1 MAAPERRPPTA
12 EENRTGIYAT
22 LGAMAV
28 FIVNDAFVKSAGSH
42 YPVGQLMVIRGVFA
56 TAIMF
61 FIVQWSG
68 ELHRLRDAFRRRVL
82 MRGVLEALVAVTFIS
97 AVTRMPIGDTTAIL
111 QASPVFITVIGAIL
125 GYERV
130 GPRSWLAVLAGFAGV
145 LLIVRPGTASF
156 TPVALVALASAMLV
170 ALRDIATRAI
180 PADVPTSVVS
190 FTTAWAVIIAGGLV
204 DTTEDWVPLATVPT
218 LKLIAAAGFV
228 AVGNVMIVA
237 AYRRADFSVIA
248 PFRYSIVVF
257 SLVVGFF
264 VFGERPDAL
273 ALTGAAM
280 IAASGLYT
288 VHRERIRSK
297 ERGAAS

>member
-1 MAAPERRPPTA
+1 
-12 EENRTGIYAT
+12 
-22 LGAMAV
+22 
-28 FIVNDAFVKSAGSH
+28 
-42 YPVGQLMVIRGVFA
+42 
-56 TAIMF
+56 
-61 FIVQWSG
+61 
-68 ELHRLRDAFRRRVL
+68 
-82 MRGVLEALVAVTFIS
+82 LV
-97 AVTRMPIGDTTAIL
+97 
-111 QASPVFITVIGAIL
+111 
-125 GYERV
+125 
-130 GPRSWLAVLAGFAGV
+130 
-145 LLIVRPGTASF
+145 
-156 TPVALVALASAMLV
+156 
-170 ALRDIATRAI
+170 
-180 PADVPTSVVS
+180 
-190 FTTAWAVIIAGGLV
+190 
-204 DTTEDWVPLATVPT
+204 
-218 LKLIAAAGFV
+218 AAAGFV

>member
-12 EENRTGIYAT
+12 DENRTGIYAT

-42 YPVGQLMVIRGVFA
+42 FPVGQLMVVRGLFA
-56 TAIMF
+56 TVIMF
-61 FIVQWSG
+61 FIVKWSG
-68 ELHRLRDAFRRRVL
+68 ELHRLRDAFRPRVL
-82 MRGVLEALVAVTFIS
+82 MRGVLEALVALTFIS
-97 AVTRMPIGDTTAIL
+97 AVTRMAIADTTAIL

-130 GPRSWLAVLAGFAGV
+130 GPRRWFAVLAGFAGV
-145 LLIVRPGTASF
+145 LLIVRPGAASF
-156 TPVALVALASAMLV
+156 TPVALVALASALLV
-170 ALRDIATRAI
+170 AFRDIATRAI

-190 FTTAWAVIIAGGLV
+190 FTTAWSVIVAGALLG
-204 DTTEDWVPLATVPT
+204 TTEEWVALETVPT
-218 LKLIAAAGFV
+218 LKLVAAAAFV

-237 AYRRADFSVIA
+237 AYRRADFSVVA

-257 SLVVGFF
+257 SLLVGYF

-273 ALTGAAM
+273 ALLGTAM

-288 VHRERIRSK
+288 VHRERIRARAGS
-297 ERGAAS
+297 SSP

>member
-42 YPVGQLMVIRGVFA
+42 YPVGQLMVIRGAFA
-56 TAIMF
+56 TAIML

-68 ELHRLRDAFRRRVL
+68 DLHRLRDALRPRVL
-82 MRGVLEALVAVTFIS
+82 MRGVLEALVALTFIS

-111 QASPVFITVIGAIL
+111 QASPVFIAVIGAIL

-130 GPRSWLAVLAGFAGV
+130 DPRRWLAVLAGFAGV
-145 LLIVRPGTASF
+145 LLIVRPGATSF
-156 TPVALVALASAMLV
+156 TPVAFVALASALLV
-170 ALRDIATRAI
+170 ACRDMATRAI

-190 FTTAWAVIIAGGLV
+190 FTTAWAVIIAGGLLG
-204 DTTEDWVPLATVPT
+204 TTEDWVPLATEPT
-218 LKLIAAAGFV
+218 LKLVGAAGFV

-237 AYRRADFSVIA
+237 AYRRADFSVVA

-257 SLVVGFF
+257 SLLVGFF
-264 VFGERPDAL
+264 VFGERPDQIAL
-273 ALTGAAM
+273 IGTALIVG
-280 IAASGLYT
+280 SGLYT
-288 VHRERIRSK
+288 VHRERIRARTQMS
-297 ERGAAS
+297 SP